1 MKERTCNHCG
11 ESVYLAE
18 RGEQLDGYET
28 PVEHLERTGHAY
40 NEPTPYKCLDCGNVW
55 GYTGKAEHPTC
66 SFCRGKRT
74 EPIEQAQ

>member
-1 MKERTCNHCG
+1 MKERSCNHC
-11 ESVYLAE
+11 EDSVYLAE

-40 NEPTPYKCLDCGNVW
+40 NEPVPYKCHDCGNVW
-55 GYTGKAEHPTC
+55 GYSGNADRPTC

-74 EPIEQAQ
+74 EPVE

>member
-1 MKERTCNHCG
+1 MKERTCNYCG

-40 NEPTPYKCLDCGNVW
+40 NEPEIRKCLNCGNVW
-55 GYTGKAEHPTC
+55 GFSGQNDRPTC
-66 SFCRGKRT
+66 PFCRGKRT
-74 EPIEQAQ
+74 ETAEE